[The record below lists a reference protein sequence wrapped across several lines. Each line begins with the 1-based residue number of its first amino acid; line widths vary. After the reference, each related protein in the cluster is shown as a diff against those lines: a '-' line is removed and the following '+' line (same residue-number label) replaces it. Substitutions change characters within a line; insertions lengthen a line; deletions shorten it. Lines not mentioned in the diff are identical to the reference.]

1 MIVHAPVKTI
11 EGGQIC
17 ITARFEMQKPIP
29 YMPPTLWYSFPEH
42 YAKQTHSRSD
52 AFAPTAL
59 LIAMYSGEDLRVQG
73 AISPK
78 LAYSLYEYQE
88 IFLAWYPNLFQRIE
102 IQYEQLV
109 LPPSFESANAVVTA
123 FSGGVDSFY
132 TLWANLPKNQP
143 IPHAQVT
150 HGLFVRGIDLRLD
163 DKANYLST
171 VEPYGQ
177 MFKDLGLE
185 LIQAATNANQFAEFR
200 IDWPIF
206 FGAPLIGCAM
216 LLAPWLTR
224 FYVPSS
230 MLSYLKLIP
239 QGSHPLIDHLLSTET
254 IEIVHHG
261 AAINR
266 YDKLD
271 KLVHWP
277 VTHNK
282 LRVCADK
289 LRLAGLSNCSAC
301 HKCYRTMTLLE
312 LLDALPN
319 YKNFSKKMSP
329 VDYLRWG
336 ILMPPS
342 KKSRIFVRNQA
353 FRNGHISMALWVQ
366 VTLILQHLKTYAIK
380 AIKYILSQEQLYQ
393 LKRKIFHPEAL
404 DINFRE

>member
-1 MIVHAPVKTI
+1 MIVHAPIKTI
-11 EGGQIC
+11 EDGQIC
-17 ITARFEMQKPIP
+17 IAARFEMQKPIP
-29 YMPPTLWYSFPEH
+29 FLPPTLWYSFPEH
-42 YAKQTHSRSD
+42 YAKQIHSRSD

-78 LAYSLYEYQE
+78 LAYNLYEYQE

-102 IQYEQLV
+102 IQYEQLE
-109 LPPSFESANAVVTA
+109 LPPSFESTNAGVTA

-171 VEPYGQ
+171 VEPYDQ

-254 IEIVHHG
+254 TEIVHHG

-277 VTHNK
+277 VTHHK

-336 ILMPPS
+336 IFMPPS
-342 KKSRIFVRNQA
+342 KKSRLFVRNQA

-366 VTLILQHLKTYAIK
+366 VTLILQHLKTYVIK

-393 LKRKIFHPEAL
+393 LKRKIFHPEAQN
-404 DINFRE
+404 INFRE